1 MNDTPRYVGVAA
13 RRSGVAG
20 TGTAVTVGRAVGDG
34 SAEPERVFFSTS
46 RSMRTANAEDLRQ
59 LEGI

>member
-20 TGTAVTVGRAVGDG
+20 TGTAVTVGRAVGDAFDATPLAPPRKRLSFPAG
-34 SAEPERVFFSTS
+34 SS
-46 RSMRTANAEDLRQ
+46 
-59 LEGI
+59 